1 MLSAKGGGARIGACI
16 ETGSYKQ
23 TAVANSRRGWK
34 TKPHCLTATASTQIL
49 PEPQVGIRIQTEST
63 QNFSGFEPRA
73 KCLFL
78 EGKKNRVQLK
88 KTKKKNKKAFE
99 NDLIWA
105 LGKPFGLWRGEV
117 TRHPTGT
124 NGNLEAKKGRGSQPA
139 AHPRLGSVVELLICP
154 HSTANITTWVS
165 PR

>member
-1 MLSAKGGGARIGACI
+1 M
-16 ETGSYKQ
+16 
-23 TAVANSRRGWK
+23 
-34 TKPHCLTATASTQIL
+34 
-49 PEPQVGIRIQTEST
+49 RIQTEST
-63 QNFSGFEPRA
+63 QNLLGFEPRA

-78 EGKKNRVQLK
+78 EGKKNRVQF
-88 KTKKKNKKAFE
+88 KKKNKKAFE

-117 TRHPTGT
+117 TQHPTGT

-139 AHPRLGSVVELLICP
+139 AHPRLGSVVELLMHP

-165 PR
+165 LR